1 MKKMIFISAC
11 VLMFGCNNEKEDGAK
26 KEEAKA
32 PETKIELPAKM
43 SYQVT
48 PALGNPE
55 NIAKVMNFN
64 MDFIAGKMDN
74 IGSYL
79 ADSIQVVFADGT
91 DMNTVRDSMVAVM
104 KAWRGSMDSAKQ
116 SYISAVALDNKDLN
130 HEWVFQWIDES
141 HFYKGGKKE
150 HVIYHEDYRLEK
162 GKIRQVYQYGQAVPV
177 KK

>member
-1 MKKMIFISAC
+1 MIFISAC
-11 VLMFGCNNEKEDGAK
+11 VFMFGCNNEKEDGAK

-43 SYQVT
+43 TYQGT
-48 PALGNPE
+48 PAVGNPE